1 MVGPITKPLAY
12 RLRESV
18 VHTQRNRIPVLVL
31 AFPLKVLRLD
41 PFWIP
46 VLDSLSGDQ
55 FVSAEDISSRVPS
68 INPDKLI
75 FFLDDLVRRGFL
87 EPEGTLLLPDYPL
100 VSVIVPVRNR
110 SEEIADCLASLAHL
124 DYPPGKMEILV
135 VDDSSSD
142 STPEVISTFPV
153 ALWRLTE
160 PKQASFCRNL
170 AARKAKGEILA
181 FIDSDCQAHPLWLKD
196 LVPAFKD
203 PALGAIGGMVAA
215 SSGEKGLDRYE
226 EVKSSLS
233 IGAWFR
239 RSQEADRFFYLPSCN
254 LLVKRDVFLSLR
266 GFREDLQVGE
276 DVDLCWRLQDE
287 GFQMEYRPR
296 GKIYHRHRNRLS
308 PFCRRRFE
316 YGTSEPWLQ
325 RRHSHR
331 IKQLILPPAGF
342 FFWIFLFLA
351 LRFLYPPLLVV
362 SGLVLLLDSG
372 IRFFKLARQKLT
384 LTFFTIVAAALRGY
398 LALLYH
404 WAAFFSR
411 YYLVLA
417 LPFGFF
423 LPAISLIL
431 LGLHLLT
438 AGVEYFIKKPRLNFF
453 SFFWYFTLDQLSYQ
467 LGVWWGCLKN
477 RCFRPVNPRLATD
490 PLFRERG

>member
-1 MVGPITKPLAY
+1 MVGSITKLLAY
-12 RLRESV
+12 RLRRSV
-18 VHTQRNRIPVLVL
+18 AYSQRDRVPVLVL

-41 PFWIP
+41 PFWTP
-46 VLDSLSGDQ
+46 VLDSLSWDQ
-55 FVSAEDISSRVPS
+55 FVPAEDLGSLVPS
-68 INPDKLI
+68 ISPEKLV
-75 FFLDDLVRRGFL
+75 FFLDDLVRKGVL
-87 EPEGTLLLPDYPL
+87 EPEGTFPLPDYPR

-110 SEEIADCLASLAHL
+110 PEEIAACLTSLTRI
-124 DYPPGKMEILV
+124 DYPPEKLEILV
-135 VDDSSSD
+135 VDDFSSD

-160 PKQASFCRNL
+160 HKQASFCRNL
-170 AARKAKGEILA
+170 AARKAEGEILA

-203 PALGAIGGMVAA
+203 SALEAIGGMVA
-215 SSGEKGLDRYE
+215 STSGEKGLDRYE
-226 EVKSSLS
+226 EVKSSLN
-233 IGAWFR
+233 IGIWFK
-239 RSQEADRFFYLPSCN
+239 RSQETDRFFYLPSCN
-254 LLVKRDVFLSLR
+254 LLVKRDVFLSLK

-276 DVDLCWRLQDE
+276 DVDFCWRLLDE
-287 GFQMEYRPR
+287 GGQMEYRPR

-342 FFWIFLFLA
+342 LFWILLSLA
-351 LRFLYPPLLVV
+351 LFFLYPPLLVG

-372 IRFFKLARQKLT
+372 TRFFKLARQQLY
-384 LTFFTIVAAALRGY
+384 LTFFNILAAVLRSY

-423 LPAISLIL
+423 LPTISLTLI
-431 LGLHLLT
+431 GLHLLT
-438 AGVEYFIKKPRLNFF
+438 AGVEYYSKKPGLNFF
-453 SFFWYFTLDQLSYQ
+453 SFLWYFTLDQLSYQ

-477 RCFRPVNPRLATD
+477 RCFRPVNPLVATG
-490 PLFRERG
+490 PFFGEG